1 MKISM
6 EQVEKAMEYALN
18 KRGGKSKGSEI
29 ITEKELELLV
39 EILKNMPEESVRH
52 LDYSMIKDEMG
63 KISENDIAEKM
74 LLREIVDKLLEK
86 SG

>member
-1 MKISM
+1 MKISR
-6 EQVEKAMEYALN
+6 EQVEQAVEYALK

-39 EILKNMPEESVRH
+39 EILKNMPEEAVRH
-52 LDYSMIKDEMG
+52 LDYSRIKENMG
-63 KISENDIAEKM
+63 KISENDIAEKI
-74 LLREIVDKLLEK
+74 LLREIVDKLLGK